1 MHGWLPVTVQVIA
14 AVVLIAA
21 VSRRSGRWQVRWL
34 PWALIVGTALAASA
48 YWYVASQGLSDNP
61 APHALWI
68 WVGLTGF
75 AAAVLVAGWRRSGW
89 WRRGVSLAALPLT
102 LLCAGLALNLWVG
115 YFPTVQTAWNQLTAG
130 PLPDQT
136 DQVTV
141 MAMQQERK
149 IPPKGTVVPVDI
161 SDAASGFRHRG
172 ELVYLPPA
180 WFATNPAPKLPTLM
194 MIGGEFNTPADWLR
208 TGGAVKMLDDF
219 AAAHHGNAPV
229 VVFVDPGGAFNN
241 DTECVN
247 GSRGNSADHL
257 TKDVVPYMVSHYGV
271 SADRSKWGIVGWSM
285 GGTCAVDLAVMHPD
299 MFSAF
304 EDIAGDIGPNSG
316 NKDQTIAR
324 LFGGNGDHSTRQ
336 ERPGCGRELVVRPW
350 RRQRDQLRRREPA
363 GQARLAV
370 RIARVRR
377 CPAMAGRPDRH
388 PRRAADA
395 LAGSGREPVVRTG
408 RREVA
413 GEYGGGMPD
422 EPNPQPAPADSEP
435 AAELQPQPPSPPPA
449 EAADT
454 GYTPGGVPT
463 FESVREK
470 IETRYGTAIGA
481 SELAAETPEGRS
493 AEEQYEERQRAA
505 AERLEQIR
513 QSMHTA
519 EGESQ

>member
-1 MHGWLPVTVQVIA
+1 VTLPDSLRHHLSLMHGWLPATVQVIA
-14 AVVLIAA
+14 AVALIAA

-34 PWALIVGTALAASA
+34 PWALIVGAALAASA

-61 APHALWI
+61 APCALWVWI
-68 WVGLTGF
+68 GLTGF
-75 AAAVLVAGWRRSGW
+75 ALAVLVAGWRRARW

-102 LLCAGLALNLWVG
+102 LLSAALTLNLWVG

-136 DQVTV
+136 DEVTV
-141 MAMQQERK
+141 MAMQMERK
-149 IPPKGTVVPVDI
+149 IPAKGTVVPVDI
-161 SDAASGFRHRG
+161 SDTASGFRHRG

-180 WFATNPAPKLPTLM
+180 WYATNPAPKLPTVM

-229 VVFVDPGGAFNN
+229 VVFVDAGGAFNN

-271 SADRSKWGIVGWSM
+271 SADRTNWGIVGWSM

-324 LFGGNGDHSTRQ
+324 LFGGNADAWAAFDPSTVITRH
-336 ERPGCGRELVVRPW
+336 GRYS
-350 RRQRDQLRRREPA
+350 
-363 GQARLAV
+363 
-370 RIARVRR
+370 
-377 CPAMAGRPDRH
+377 
-388 PRRAADA
+388 A
-395 LAGSGREPVVRTG
+395 LAGWFDVNGSTATVQQAKNDQAAAANSLCALGSANGIDCAVVSQPGKHDWPFASHAFAAALPWLAGQIGTPDVPPTPLPPV
-408 RREVA
+408 A
-413 GEYGGGMPD
+413 
-422 EPNPQPAPADSEP
+422 
-435 AAELQPQPPSPPPA
+435 PSPL
-449 EAADT
+449 
-454 GYTPGGVPT
+454 
-463 FESVREK
+463 
-470 IETRYGTAIGA
+470 IEQTATR
-481 SELAAETPEGRS
+481 
-493 AEEQYEERQRAA
+493 
-505 AERLEQIR
+505 
-513 QSMHTA
+513 
-519 EGESQ
+519 